1 MSGRLII
8 RFGAPIS
15 IVLAALA
22 VSLVIGAKAQQA
34 AAIQEISIPSEW
46 VAFQAN
52 VSKSGLG
59 GKVVH
64 GRFYR
69 NQDGSE
75 RLETGPTISDIR
87 VIDIKNVS
95 KSKHYLFTA
104 ASRSWRVDPMLLPP
118 SGYKPPR
125 VKLPSAFFKPY
136 PFRLALARGQDGSL
150 TAREGL

>member
-52 VSKSGLG
+52 V
-59 GKVVH
+59 
-64 GRFYR
+64 
-69 NQDGSE
+69 
-75 RLETGPTISDIR
+75 
-87 VIDIKNVS
+87 
-95 KSKHYLFTA
+95 
-104 ASRSWRVDPMLLPP
+104 
-118 SGYKPPR
+118 
-125 VKLPSAFFKPY
+125 
-136 PFRLALARGQDGSL
+136 
-150 TAREGL
+150 